1 MPKPRIILV
10 ILVFTLI
17 LGQTS
22 QITAQKKF
30 ALTIDN
36 IMRGP
41 ELYGYEPTAPRWS
54 EDGQRVYFQWK
65 QANEPRIK
73 PDDTYVVNRDGS
85 GLRKLS
91 DEETKNLPPRSA
103 VAPGIVNGIA
113 YAENGDI
120 FVYDFSLGPN
130 GRSPRPRI
138 PRPIRNSRTTK
149 NASPFCAAEIFM
161 RCRSTPD
168 CWKS

>member
-1 MPKPRIILV
+1 MPKPRILLG
-10 ILVFTLI
+10 ILVFTFI

-41 ELYGYEPTAPRWS
+41 ELYGNEPTGPHWS

-73 PDDTYVVNRDGS
+73 PDDT
-85 GLRKLS
+85 
-91 DEETKNLPPRSA
+91 
-103 VAPGIVNGIA
+103 
-113 YAENGDI
+113 
-120 FVYDFSLGPN
+120 
-130 GRSPRPRI
+130 
-138 PRPIRNSRTTK
+138 
-149 NASPFCAAEIFM
+149 
-161 RCRSTPD
+161 
-168 CWKS
+168 